1 MILRKK
7 MKVFLNIRLFQN
19 DQVKNSFRIF
29 VKIAKTK
36 RFFVSNQRFFSLLF
50 LRGTSCL
57 LFVVITPT
65 LDECLD
71 FGYLPAVIG
80 VLCVRVCVFADLR

>member
-1 MILRKK
+1 MNFSGYSAVSKRPSQKQ
-7 MKVFLNIRLFQN
+7 FQN
-19 DQVKNSFRIF
+19 ICENRED
-29 VKIAKTK
+29 KT
-36 RFFVSNQRFFSLLF
+36 FLVSNQRFFSLLF

-71 FGYLPAVIG
+71 FGHLPAVIG

>member
-7 MKVFLNIRLFQN
+7 MKIFLNIQLFQN

-36 RFFVSNQRFFSLLF
+36 SFFVTNQKVLLSSF

-57 LFVVITPT
+57 LFVVVTPT

-71 FGYLPAVIG
+71 FGHLPAVIG
-80 VLCVRVCVFADLR
+80 VLCVRVCAFADLR